1 MAFRVQNSIKSP
13 FSGQKSMVLM
23 PFKDNTII
31 QEIRDNSHVFSMLS
45 IFSSLQSHYTI
56 LILRCDWFAAL
67 AWFRLKMLVF
77 DRVWCRNKRKSIAD
91 SLYFALKNR
100 QKLAVEALFMLKK
113 KRKEHEYDDDEAC
126 GRMIVC
132 MQNIVY
138 QYISYIYCYC
148 G

>member
-1 MAFRVQNSIKSP
+1 MIKWQRLRCCHFFCRGCSISRSPFLFTLNGLFTVDLHNLGRFSAHFLWENVLLKVRFLAFRVQNSIKSP

-67 AWFRLKMLVF
+67 AWFRLK
-77 DRVWCRNKRKSIAD
+77 N
-91 SLYFALKNR
+91 
-100 QKLAVEALFMLKK
+100 
-113 KRKEHEYDDDEAC
+113 AC
-126 GRMIVC
+126 FW
-132 MQNIVY
+132 
-138 QYISYIYCYC
+138 
-148 G
+148 